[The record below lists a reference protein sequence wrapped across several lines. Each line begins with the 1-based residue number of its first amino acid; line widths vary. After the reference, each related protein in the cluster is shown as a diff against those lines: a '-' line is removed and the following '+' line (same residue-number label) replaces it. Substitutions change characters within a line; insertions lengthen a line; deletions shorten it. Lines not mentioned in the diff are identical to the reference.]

1 VGGTGRRNVP
11 PMARTRLYCR
21 GELEAEDFPVEDVSE
36 LLADPDAVVWVDF
49 VAPTAADLALVSAEL
64 GLHDVAIDDALG
76 ELERPKVDRY
86 ETHLLL
92 TAYAVG
98 FDQASGTLT
107 TSEVAA
113 FVTGHALVTVR
124 KDGAFPMDS
133 VVRRWDEDADLARYG
148 VPFLLWGLLDEVV
161 DGYFDAV
168 QQLDALVESLEDL
181 VFDERPHG
189 EDVQRFSFRM
199 RKSLVLLRRVLLP
212 VREVV
217 NALMRHDLH
226 VMDPA
231 MLPYYQDVYD
241 HVLRASEWTESLRD
255 LITSVL
261 ETNLT
266 IQGNRLNMIMKKVT
280 SWAAIIA
287 VPTAI
292 TGFYGQNVL
301 FPGFASVGG
310 AWSSVALIAVVS
322 VVLYRLFKSRDWL

>member
-1 VGGTGRRNVP
+1 
-11 PMARTRLYCR
+11 MARTRLYCR
-21 GELEAEDFPVEDVSE
+21 GELEAEDFAVEDVSE
-36 LLADPDAVVWVDF
+36 HLTDPEAVVWVDF
-49 VAPTAADLALVSAEL
+49 VAPTAADLTLISDEL

-86 ETHLLL
+86 DTHLLL

-98 FDQASGTLT
+98 LDHESGALT

-113 FVTGHALVTVR
+113 FVTERTLVTVR
-124 KDGAFPMDS
+124 KDEAFPMRS
-133 VVRRWDEDADLARYG
+133 VVRRWDDDADLARFG

-161 DGYFDAV
+161 DGYFDVV
-168 QQLDALVESLEDL
+168 QQLDARVELLEDM
-181 VFDERPHG
+181 VFDDRPHG
-189 EDVQRFSFRM
+189 EDVQRFAFRL

-226 VMDPA
+226 VMDPE
-231 MLPYYQDVYD
+231 MMPYYQDVYD

-255 LITSVL
+255 LLTSVL

-301 FPGFASVGG
+301 FPGFASATG

-322 VVLYRLFKSRDWL
+322 VVLYRQFKSRDWL